1 MQSIPLTLG
10 FTMFRSMQEDETDR
24 LLLEDGSGAILLE
37 DGTGAL
43 ITEDS
48 PSQGDI

>member
-24 LLLEDGSGAILLE
+24 LLLEDG
-37 DGTGAL
+37 TGAL